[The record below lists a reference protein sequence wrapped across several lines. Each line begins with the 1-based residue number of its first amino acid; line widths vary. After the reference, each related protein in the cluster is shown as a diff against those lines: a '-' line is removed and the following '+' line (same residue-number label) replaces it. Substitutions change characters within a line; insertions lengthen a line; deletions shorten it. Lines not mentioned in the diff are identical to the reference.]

1 LCVRLCDLS
10 SLEASSNDIP
20 LSFIYKPKS
29 ISNPYP
35 STNPNLCCGSI
46 MVGGLKLLNVD
57 PNTTICG
64 S

>member
-46 MVGGLKLLNVD
+46 YGRWSKVIK
-57 PNTTICG
+57 CW